1 MSLTQALS
9 FLLIYNK
16 VMFYLLDK
24 PKGITSFKFIKTFAR
39 ERGINKIG
47 HTGTLDPLASGALLV
62 ATDQDTKLIDYIDKG
77 FKSYEATMVL
87 GTNTTTYDSEG
98 EVTEQKEVNVSK
110 EKVIETIKSFVKTY
124 DQIPPNFSAK
134 KINGVRAYKLAREN
148 KEVILKANQVTIKS
162 IDDIKQVS
170 KDTYTFTVE
179 VSRGTYI
186 RSLIF
191 DIGKVLNTGAHMSEL
206 RRISIGSLILKQEVE
221 EVSVLDL
228 LTIDTLEINELD
240 NLRFGRS
247 FKVKAQEGT
256 YVLVYKNEIIG
267 VGNIKSSI
275 LKPTKVFLDKFP
287 KK

>member
-1 MSLTQALS
+1 MSPTRALS

-87 GTNTTTYDSEG
+87 GINTTTYDSEG
-98 EVTEQKEVNVSK
+98 EVTEEKEVNVSE
-110 EKVIETIKSFVKTY
+110 EKVIEAIKSFEKTY

-148 KEVILKANQVTIKS
+148 KEVILKANKVTIKTVS
-162 IDDIKQVS
+162 NIKQVS

-206 RRISIGSLILKQEVE
+206 RRITIGPLTLKQEIE
-221 EVSVLDL
+221 EVSILDL
-228 LTIDTLEINELD
+228 LTIPAIEINSFD
-240 NLRFGRS
+240 DLRHGRVFNFEAKDGNYALTHNS
-247 FKVKAQEGT
+247 KVVAIGLQ
-256 YVLVYKNEIIG
+256 KNQ
-267 VGNIKSSI
+267 KM
-275 LKPTKVFLDKFP
+275 KPTKVFLENFP
-287 KK
+287 E